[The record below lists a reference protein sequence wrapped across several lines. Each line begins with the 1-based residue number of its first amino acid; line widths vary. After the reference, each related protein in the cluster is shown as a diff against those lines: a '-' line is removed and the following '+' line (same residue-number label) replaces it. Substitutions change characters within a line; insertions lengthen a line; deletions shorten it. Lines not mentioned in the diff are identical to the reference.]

1 MQTFV
6 SEQYAIESW
15 KMQLVFVQTCYVN
28 LDSRYRKKCKQ
39 IQNGVNGAITMSK
52 QIQNGQNF
60 RPKNTSKYWLSMN
73 TGADKSFM
81 CVYDIQK

>member
-1 MQTFV
+1 MKN
-6 SEQYAIESW
+6 AIGFCSNLLC
-15 KMQLVFVQTCYVN
+15 KPRFKVQQ
-28 LDSRYRKKCKQ
+28 KCKQ
-39 IQNGVNGAITMSK
+39 IQNGMNGAITMSK
-52 QIQNGQNF
+52 QIQNGQNV